1 MNKYFQ
7 GTGQILKLI
16 FRQDRFK
23 MTVWLLCLIAIT
35 VTVAYAYPDVYK
47 TERDI
52 TGFVLTMQNPAME
65 AMLGPVYDADTR
77 LVAAIFA
84 HEMLLFTA
92 IAVAIMN
99 ILLIGRSTRTDE
111 EDGRLEL
118 LQSLPVGRLSHI
130 TAVMLEAVILN
141 LILVIFIGTG
151 LSAVGL
157 EGMTVEASFLYGS
170 ILGSAGFFFASV
182 TALFAQLAKTS
193 RGTIGLSFAVLI
205 VSYIVRAIGDVE
217 SETLSLL
224 SPLGWT
230 VRSGVFIDNKWWPVL
245 ISLAAGIIL
254 SVLVFYLNQIRDL
267 GGGFI
272 PEMKGRTHASALL
285 KTPLGFVFRMQRTN
299 IMAWAVGMFLLS
311 AAFGAILGDMEKYYS
326 SMELLQ
332 AFLSSSPG
340 HTFMEQFMAV
350 LIVILT
356 IFGAIPAVM
365 SVLKLK
371 SEENKNRTESIYSCP
386 VSRTGVLASYVTA
399 AVIVSIIMM
408 LATALGLWSTS
419 TAVLDE
425 TITLGKML
433 KSVLVYLPA
442 IWIMI
447 SIGVFLIGF
456 FPRAASA
463 VWLYVVFCFVV
474 VYLGDLLK
482 FPEWLMNISS
492 FTHVPR
498 LFVEEGGVPALAV
511 MTVLSVIITLCGFIG
526 YRRRDITG

>member
-170 ILGSAGFFFASV
+170 ILGSAGFFFHPSPRCSPNWQK
-182 TALFAQLAKTS
+182 L
-193 RGTIGLSFAVLI
+193 RGDNRLIFCRINCFLILSGLSEM
-205 VSYIVRAIGDVE
+205 SRAK
-217 SETLSLL
+217 L
-224 SPLGWT
+224 SPSFRRWDGQCGAECLLTTNGG
-230 VRSGVFIDNKWWPVL
+230 RS
-245 ISLAAGIIL
+245 
-254 SVLVFYLNQIRDL
+254 
-267 GGGFI
+267 
-272 PEMKGRTHASALL
+272 
-285 KTPLGFVFRMQRTN
+285 
-299 IMAWAVGMFLLS
+299 
-311 AAFGAILGDMEKYYS
+311 
-326 SMELLQ
+326 
-332 AFLSSSPG
+332 
-340 HTFMEQFMAV
+340 
-350 LIVILT
+350 
-356 IFGAIPAVM
+356 
-365 SVLKLK
+365 
-371 SEENKNRTESIYSCP
+371 
-386 VSRTGVLASYVTA
+386 
-399 AVIVSIIMM
+399 
-408 LATALGLWSTS
+408 
-419 TAVLDE
+419 
-425 TITLGKML
+425 
-433 KSVLVYLPA
+433 
-442 IWIMI
+442 
-447 SIGVFLIGF
+447 
-456 FPRAASA
+456 
-463 VWLYVVFCFVV
+463 
-474 VYLGDLLK
+474 
-482 FPEWLMNISS
+482 
-492 FTHVPR
+492 
-498 LFVEEGGVPALAV
+498 
-511 MTVLSVIITLCGFIG
+511 
-526 YRRRDITG
+526 